1 MSSKLLE
8 YKIVKSIATS
18 MFEQKNFTEAIKY
31 YNNAVSI
38 IYSAILSADTDFN
51 LLEYY
56 VICKSNASQCCINL
70 QDFEGAINYATEAL
84 VFDPNN
90 VKALYRRGISYLELK
105 QEDMALA
112 DFKYVSMLDPDNKA
126 IEKQMKHTINLC
138 LINSVL
144 VKDIYKINSLLA
156 MRADVNFINIDGN
169 TPLVFAITH
178 GHIEM
183 IELLISKGAD
193 VHQKIN
199 SNYNMLFFASCFG
212 HDKVVKLLISKGVNI
227 HEKTKDGASLLM
239 PASLRGHVKVVELL
253 ISKGVSVHD
262 KDNYGSSPLSL
273 ATENGHHEVIKLL
286 HLFSFQTPIL

>member
-1 MSSKLLE
+1 M
-8 YKIVKSIATS
+8 
-18 MFEQKNFTEAIKY
+18 N
-31 YNNAVSI
+31 
-38 IYSAILSADTDFN
+38 TDFN
-51 LLEYY
+51 LIEYY

-70 QDFEGAINYATEAL
+70 RDFEGAINYATEAL
-84 VFDPNN
+84 VFAPNN
-90 VKALYRRGISYLELK
+90 LKALYRRGISYLELK

-112 DFKYVSMLDPDNKA
+112 DFNSALMLDSNNKA
-126 IEKQMKHTINLC
+126 IKKQIKYTINLC

-156 MRADVNFINIDGN
+156 MGADVNFINIDGN

-193 VHQKIN
+193 VYQKIN

-212 HDKVVKLLISKGVNI
+212 HEKVVELLISKGVNI
-227 HEKTKDGASLLM
+227 HEKTKDGASLLL
-239 PASLRGHVKVVELL
+239 PASLRGHTKVVELL

-262 KDNYGSSPLSL
+262 KDNYGSSPLFV
-273 ATENGHHEVIKLL
+273 AYENGHNDVIKLL
-286 HLFSFQTPIL
+286 ILNGASNI